1 MFSMKCLH
9 IEPSNTSNI
18 RAVKRILV
26 KKPLAA
32 LFASYALFVTGAV
45 TGCARIGLAPLG
57 ARIEQAPSNT
67 VAVDVANAQRR
78 AFEADT
84 ERDSEAMHHFLVGQL
99 SLGEEDFDGA
109 LNNFEKAQELT
120 HESAAL
126 INSKLADL
134 YLRFGKLDKAEAAAK
149 KALDESPSEPYV
161 RMLYAGV
168 LEALGREGEARPI
181 YSALVTEFPQKVD
194 GYLLLSNLHV
204 KEKRYDL
211 AVEVLLSLVKNQ
223 PNEPAGHFYL
233 GRLYEHQEMFDKA
246 EVQYRWVFEHDPNLS
261 NGSTE
266 LLRVL
271 VRQGKTAKVKQV
283 CERII
288 SQDPNNSLARKVL
301 SHIMIGES
309 KLDDALKHLTAL
321 ESLEDDPSDTRFKV
335 ALIQIEKQNYREAVR
350 ELSLVLAKNPKHAE
364 ARYYLASLYAGSGK
378 RKEAIEELEEIEAES
393 PMYVKSRTFA
403 AFILRQ
409 DDQFSKALDAIDE
422 ALKIDPKNL
431 NLTLYS
437 VLVLRDQGEYREAE
451 RRLRQALLDHPSD
464 ERVRFNM
471 AVVLHERGKRQ
482 EAVAE
487 MEKLVQGNTKNSD
500 ALNFIAYAYAE
511 DGRELE
517 RAEQLVTKALEIKPS
532 DGYYLDTLG
541 FVYFKRGMMQ
551 KAEDTLY
558 RAVGIT
564 GQDPVIVE
572 HYVQVLVA
580 QQKWQQAVGVLK
592 SITTIELSPDEQRD
606 KDKVQSLERLK
617 QALGEILKAHPELQ
631 GVQRSYLLKK
641 PSQRATYQ
649 MPDLGL
655 RTDALGALSEGV
667 R

>member
-1 MFSMKCLH
+1 MAHKQRPISMKSLH
-9 IEPSNTSNI
+9 VELLIPTRKSNVT
-18 RAVKRILV
+18 
-26 KKPLAA
+26 LAA
-32 LFASYALFVTGAV
+32 LHAIVITVAV
-45 TGCARIGLAPLG
+45 AGCARVGVTPFG
-57 ARIEQAPSNT
+57 SPPDQAPPNT
-67 VAVDVANAQRR
+67 VAVDVANAQQRV
-78 AFEADT
+78 FEADAV
-84 ERDSEAMHHFLVGQL
+84 RDSEAMHHFLVGQL
-99 SLGEEDFDGA
+99 SLGQEDFDGA
-109 LNNFEKAQELT
+109 LRNFERAEELT
-120 HESAAL
+120 QEPAAL

-149 KALDESPSEPYV
+149 KAMDDSPSEPYV

-168 LEALGREGEARPI
+168 LEALGREGEAEPI
-181 YSALVTEFPQKVD
+181 YRALVAEYPNKVD
-194 GYLLLSNLHV
+194 GYLLLSNLQV
-204 KEKRYDL
+204 KEKRYDR
-211 AVEVLLSLVKNQ
+211 AVEVLTSLVKNQ

-233 GRLYEHQEMFDKA
+233 GRLYEHQGVFDKS
-246 EVQYRWVFEHDPNLS
+246 EVQYRWVFEHDPTLS

-288 SQDPNNSLARKVL
+288 SQDPNNSLAHKVL

-321 ESLEDDPSDTRFKV
+321 ESLEEDPSDTRFKV
-335 ALIQIEKQNYREAVR
+335 ALIQIEKQNYREAIR
-350 ELSLVLAKNPKHAE
+350 ELSLVLAKNPKHSE

-378 RKEAIEELEEIEAES
+378 RKEAIEELDEIDAES
-393 PMYVKSRTFA
+393 PMYIKARTFA

-409 DDQFSKALDAIDE
+409 DDEFGKALDAIDD
-422 ALKIDPKNL
+422 ALKLEPKNL

-451 RRLRQALLDHPSD
+451 KRLRRAIEDHPTD
-464 ERVRFNM
+464 ERVRFNL

-482 EAVAE
+482 EAIIE
-487 MEKLVQGNTKNSD
+487 MEKIVDGNPQNSD

-511 DGRELE
+511 DGRDLE
-517 RAEQLVTKALEIKPS
+517 RAEQLVTKALKIKPS

-541 FVYFKRGMMQ
+541 FVYFRRGMMQ
-551 KAEDTLY
+551 QAEETLS

-580 QQKWQQAVGVLK
+580 QQKWPQAVGVLK
-592 SITTIELSPDEQRD
+592 SITTIELSPDERRD
-606 KDKVQSLERLK
+606 KDKVQSLQNLK
-617 QALGEILKAHPELQ
+617 KLLDDILKAHPELQ

-641 PSQRATYQ
+641 QSQRAEYQ

-655 RTDALGALSEGV
+655 RTDVLGALSEV
-667 R
+667 AQ